1 MILLTTESVVVVVR
15 SPPKT
20 GPYVVFTLDWDLR
33 IVKVMFASFQ
43 GNTRTTNLNCSQ
55 YNEWI
60 PAKRRKPI
68 IWRWSIFCNLWGIVF
83 VNVRESALF
92 RAGALLQKCQKS
104 YLQEMCAWLCY
115 IKCVIGVIPNHMHCP
130 QLLPCVFSLSLP
142 WSFYTLP
149 SLVKLYSEKW
159 LPHLGI
165 ACLGVGGGVVN
176 VFLDGC
182 EQFCSCWSEHFLAF
196 SL

>member
-1 MILLTTESVVVVVR
+1 MEEEWTMCLLLTTESVVVVVR

-60 PAKRRKPI
+60 PAERRKPI
-68 IWRWSIFCNLWGIVF
+68 IWRWSIFCNLWEIVF

-104 YLQEMCAWLCY
+104 YLQDMCAWLCY
-115 IKCVIGVIPNHMHCP
+115 IKCVIGVIPQP
-130 QLLPCVFSLSLP
+130 LL
-142 WSFYTLP
+142 
-149 SLVKLYSEKW
+149 
-159 LPHLGI
+159 LGAI
-165 ACLGVGGGVVN
+165 VLIGMKYELLQTMK
-176 VFLDGC
+176 FTI
-182 EQFCSCWSEHFLAF
+182 
-196 SL
+196 

>member
-1 MILLTTESVVVVVR
+1 MLSSQQNILSILYTVLILRIFRDILNSSSNWVEGDWTMCLLLTTESVVVVVR

-33 IVKVMFASFQ
+33 IIKVMFASFQ

-68 IWRWSIFCNLWGIVF
+68 IWRWSIFCNLWEIVF

-92 RAGALLQKCQKS
+92 WAGALLQQCQKS
-104 YLQEMCAWLCY
+104 YLQDMCAWLCY
-115 IKCVIGVIPNHMHCP
+115 IKCVISVIPNHMHCP
-130 QLLPCVFSLSLP
+130 QLPLCVFSLSLP
-142 WSFYTLP
+142 RSFYTLP
-149 SLVKLYSEKW
+149 SW
-159 LPHLGI
+159 
-165 ACLGVGGGVVN
+165 
-176 VFLDGC
+176 
-182 EQFCSCWSEHFLAF
+182 
-196 SL
+196 

>member
-1 MILLTTESVVVVVR
+1 MILILIMLSSHQNIFSILYTVLILRIFRDILNSSSNWVEGDWTMCLLLTTESVVVVVR

-68 IWRWSIFCNLWGIVF
+68 IWRWSIFCNLWEIVF
-83 VNVRESALF
+83 CSEQEHYYRNV
-92 RAGALLQKCQKS
+92 KS
-104 YLQEMCAWLCY
+104 LIYKICVLG
-115 IKCVIGVIPNHMHCP
+115 CVI
-130 QLLPCVFSLSLP
+130 
-142 WSFYTLP
+142 
-149 SLVKLYSEKW
+149 
-159 LPHLGI
+159 
-165 ACLGVGGGVVN
+165 
-176 VFLDGC
+176 
-182 EQFCSCWSEHFLAF
+182 
-196 SL
+196 